1 MKSVRFAENRVL
13 QVILAAYLLLWL
25 LLAIHPHDRGDWFL
39 ENLLVFVA
47 MAVLVPTYRRFQF
60 SHLSYALI
68 AIFLAVHAVGAHYTY
83 AKVPAGFWLADWM
96 HLSRNHYDRVIHF
109 GFGFLLLYPMR
120 ELMMRCVGANGK
132 WASWLA
138 VATLAAL
145 SSWFEVVEGIVA
157 QIVEPELGAAY
168 LGTQG
173 DVWDA
178 QKDMA
183 AAFVG
188 AVLVAAWLTVTAKMT
203 GISRSEV
210 RNPKQYQMF

>member
-1 MKSVRFAENRVL
+1 MMKPMRFVENRVL
-13 QVILAAYLLLWL
+13 QVMLATYLLLWL
-25 LLAIHPHDRGDWFL
+25 VLAIRPLDRHDWLL

-47 MAVLVPTYRRFQF
+47 AAVLVPTYRRFQF
-60 SHLSYALI
+60 SNLSYALV

-83 AKVPAGFWLADWM
+83 AKVPAGFWLADWL

-109 GFGFLLLYPMR
+109 AFGFLLLYPMR
-120 ELMMRCVGANGK
+120 ELMMRRAGANGK
-132 WASWLA
+132 WATWLA
-138 VATLAAL
+138 VAALAAL

-188 AVLVAAWLTVTAKMT
+188 AVFVATWLIVT
-203 GISRSEV
+203 R
-210 RNPKQYQMF
+210 RNQR